1 VESVRNWSG
10 NWVRF
15 LLLIDEIDHHFLL
28 VLGFPNAKIEDP
40 ASALQQLRSTA
51 GDIQVQLVKAELVAG
66 IEHLRLAAA
75 HALRS
80 FYREKPRSKSLA
92 IELLLFVSC
101 QRQISKAIKQLGVEP
116 SDKMI
121 LLVAL
126 SGSKDNLSGLE
137 ENSKLIFGQTDD
149 NLVEIDSKRKLASL
163 QRSYHVSNVEM
174 EASRF
179 EGESSEDVLKRL
191 IIERSALLSVQKD

>member
-1 VESVRNWSG
+1 VESVLDWSG

-40 ASALQQLRSTA
+40 AVALQQLRSTA

-116 SDKMI
+116 SDKI

-126 SGSKDNLSGLE
+126 SGSKDNLPELE
-137 ENSKLIFGQTDD
+137 KNSKLILGETDD
-149 NLVEIDSKRKLASL
+149 SLVEIDSKSKMANL
-163 QRSYHVSNVEM
+163 QRSYQVSNVEM